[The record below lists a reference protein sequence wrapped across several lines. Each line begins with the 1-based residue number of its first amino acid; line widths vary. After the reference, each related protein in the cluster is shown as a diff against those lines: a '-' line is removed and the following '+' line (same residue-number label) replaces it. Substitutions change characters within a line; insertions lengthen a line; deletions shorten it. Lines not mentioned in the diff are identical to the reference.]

1 MIPRRLS
8 EELREELGLRSE
20 WARQYAAIGW
30 PILPTH
36 GIDLAGCCT
45 CGNAR
50 CDRPGKHPARKNYK
64 AMASLDPAT
73 LESYWRLV
81 LFNLSLHIP
90 PGLLVLDVDNLAAM
104 GPLAR
109 FGGFPVTPT
118 HTTRRGFRMF
128 YAWPRGEEAPSIG
141 GLDRTKLDILGTGN
155 LCILPPSTAAV
166 PMSAGSGSSTYR
178 PYRYSWQP
186 GEDPWN
192 CPVAELPAPFVEHLR
207 RVATVREKRRRA
219 GVQGVT
225 THAGALKLARRR
237 SGYAGFASNGV
248 ARGAAGLT
256 RTLQE
261 AGARPEV
268 IKAALVEYHLGA
280 GR

>member
-1 MIPRRLS
+1 MIPRQLK
-8 EELREELGLRSE
+8 EELELRSE
-20 WARQYAAIGW
+20 WAQRYAAMGW
-30 PILPTH
+30 PILPTN
-36 GIDLAGCCT
+36 GIDLAGRCT

-64 AMASLDPAT
+64 AMATLDPAT
-73 LESYWRLV
+73 LKSYWLLV
-81 LFNLSLHIP
+81 PFNLSLLIP
-90 PGLLVLDVDNLAAM
+90 PGLLVLDVDDVAAM
-104 GPLAR
+104 EPLAR

-166 PMSAGSGSSTYR
+166 PMSAGSDSNPYLYR
-178 PYRYSWQP
+178 WQP
-186 GEDPWN
+186 GEDPWD

-207 RVATVREKRRRA
+207 KVATVREKRRRA

-268 IKAALVEYHLGA
+268 IEAALVEYHLWA